1 MRIIH
6 KDLENN
12 RIKLK
17 TENLNDLWHLQHIIS
32 PGDTLTS
39 VTWRRPKSETDK
51 IRPERREK
59 KRVKLSLEVK
69 EVDFHKFSNKLR
81 VLGEIVKGTDLGEHH
96 TINIDTD
103 STFTMTKEWKSED
116 LERLEQ
122 AREASKRPKVLLV
135 AIDDETATFGLV
147 RQYGLEELAEINSTT
162 SGKMYDSDRETSR
175 KEYYGEVCSVIEDYM
190 ESKGTSSIIIAGPGF
205 TKKEIYSYLE
215 ENYPDIAE
223 KAHLGNTSNTGKPG
237 LNEII
242 SRGIVKRV
250 SEEDRTSFETEL
262 IEEMMERVS
271 KGKKAVYGKKE
282 VEEAADIGAIEKL
295 LISDKSLRKERE
307 ELMPIIERTRNT
319 GGDVIIVSS
328 EHEAGN
334 QLARMSGIGALL
346 RYKIS

>member
-1 MRIIH
+1 MQIIH
-6 KDLENN
+6 KDLKNN
-12 RIKLK
+12 RIKLR
-17 TENLNDLWHLQHIIS
+17 TENLNDLWHLQYIIS
-32 PGDTLTS
+32 AGDTLTS

-51 IRPERREK
+51 IRAERREK
-59 KRVKLSLEVK
+59 ERVKLSLKVK

-81 VLGEIVKGTDLGEHH
+81 VLGEIVGGTDLGEHH

-103 STFTMTKEWKSED
+103 STFILTRKWKSED
-116 LERLEQ
+116 LERLEE
-122 AREASKRPKVLLV
+122 ARKASKRPKILLV

-175 KEYYGEVCSVIEDYM
+175 KEYYGEVCSMIESYM
-190 ESKGTSSIIIAGPGF
+190 ESKEIPSVIIAGPGF

-223 KAHLGNTSNTGKPG
+223 KTHLGNTSNTGKPG

-242 SRGIVKRV
+242 SRGIVRRV
-250 SEEDRTSFETEL
+250 SKEDRTSFETEL
-262 IEEMMERVS
+262 IEEMLKRIS

-295 LISDKSLRKERE
+295 LVSDKSLRKKRE